1 MVKNLPAVQETRV
14 PSLSW
19 EDLLKKERQN
29 YGTRM
34 RSALGRKMNIKNH
47 ILERIL
53 LYIKLK
59 TNKNLPL

>member
-53 LYIKLK
+53 LYIK
-59 TNKNLPL
+59 